1 MFDQESG
8 LGEGR
13 KPVLVKAVVAESAI
27 EAFNKSVSAW
37 AFPVGCDEG

>member
-8 LGEGR
+8 LGEGG

-27 EAFNKSVSAW
+27 EAFNKSVLHGL
-37 AFPVGCDEG
+37 PVGCDEG